1 MLETLFEGKM
11 HKITTDGRT
20 FFLYSKTVQSRW
32 ELRDSNS
39 FDSKMY
45 AEALKDVKK
54 LLKMNID
61 EEEKILQFLQSG
73 FFSVS
78 NL

>member
-1 MLETLFEGKM
+1 MLKTLFEGKR

-20 FFLYSKTVQSRW
+20 FFLYTKAAQKEW
-32 ELRDSNS
+32 ELRDSNT
-39 FDSKMY
+39 FDSRTY

-54 LLKMNID
+54 LLKMGIP
-61 EEEKILQFLQSG
+61 EEEKILKMLQSG
-73 FFSVS
+73 FFSIS